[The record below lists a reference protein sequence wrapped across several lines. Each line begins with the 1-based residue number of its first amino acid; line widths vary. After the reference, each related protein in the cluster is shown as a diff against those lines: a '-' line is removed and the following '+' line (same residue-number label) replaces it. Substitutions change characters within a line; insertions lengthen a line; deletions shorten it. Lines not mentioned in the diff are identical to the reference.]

1 MIVEKCIS
9 VEYENHC
16 ASLDLCFSKSFSSF
30 PSHPP
35 QFYHCKVFV
44 ALQQSAMYIGTRSGC
59 GKERHTCKIGII
71 GTNVS
76 LLWLKIKYWWNKVFS
91 SSKTLAFIWRSNS
104 RYVNRKDKTVQFSPC
119 KTLTSLLSVFQN
131 DCDLGHSTIPAFL
144 SPKLIE
150 SNFCLS

>member
-1 MIVEKCIS
+1 MDWSEVKRAIDLKVTLWIQNCEQKECQLMIVEKRVS

-44 ALQQSAMYIGTRSGC
+44 ALQQSVMYIGTRSGC

-76 LLWLKIKYWWNKVFS
+76 LLWLKIKY
-91 SSKTLAFIWRSNS
+91 
-104 RYVNRKDKTVQFSPC
+104 
-119 KTLTSLLSVFQN
+119 
-131 DCDLGHSTIPAFL
+131 
-144 SPKLIE
+144 
-150 SNFCLS
+150 